1 MNKINKLEFPNIF
14 LKEFVFPIPKNK
26 LKYILPEKRGYLWN
40 ACCFNLS
47 KYLYGEDAK
56 NAYDKIDKNEAI
68 ELQYDNGFVGDE
80 YTAPLKEEHNT
91 AEKIK
96 REGLYEFYVIGKN
109 FEWCFVVTHELDLC
123 GPFFIFG
130 KNKQI
135 EI

>member
-80 YTAPLKEEHNT
+80 YTVPLKEEHNT
-91 AEKIK
+91 AEKI
-96 REGLYEFYVIGKN
+96 
-109 FEWCFVVTHELDLC
+109 WCFVVTHELDLC